1 MKNFGFYFF
10 AFCILVI
17 AIGLGSLLGVYVFL
31 KLISKNVTKKDLEDR
46 ENQIIQEAQEKAEKG
61 LPAALESY
69 VQGRLVELE
78 ESEESSI
85 NDCKRKSANELSYVK
100 EIVSFFQVGMPL
112 LFPENNYE
120 NGSVT
125 RVLATCLEFRINPTK
140 DKPFS
145 PSNIGLRIAIAS
157 SRRLLSFPSISGS
170 NSERIFSI
178 KGTSQKMP
186 QNYSFVRELLPKW
199 ETAISNNSKNR
210 SIRYIVTG
218 NLIQAYVVPTIK
230 ISFILY
236 KFCTNCI
243 LIYFNNFKLC
253 RS

>member
-1 MKNFGFYFF
+1 
-10 AFCILVI
+10 
-17 AIGLGSLLGVYVFL
+17 
-31 KLISKNVTKKDLEDR
+31 
-46 ENQIIQEAQEKAEKG
+46 
-61 LPAALESY
+61 
-69 VQGRLVELE
+69 
-78 ESEESSI
+78 
-85 NDCKRKSANELSYVK
+85 VK

-112 LFPENNYE
+112 LFPENNFE

-125 RVLATCLEFRINPTK
+125 RVLATCLGVRINPTK

-186 QNYSFVRELLPKW
+186 QNYSFVKELLPKW
-199 ETAISNNSKNR
+199 EAAISNNLKDR

-218 NLIQAYVVPTIK
+218 NLIQAYRNDNFSGRLVQFTTLENKVRK
-230 ISFILY
+230 GILLPETTF
-236 KFCTNCI
+236 KKQVEPRHKSKCT
-243 LIYFNNFKLC
+243 YQ
-253 RS
+253 